1 MSFNDP
7 GFLFN
12 NRTTDNEREA
22 ERLEWENRKTL
33 SQRYYAR
40 ATWLVVLTMLFVAVP
55 TGLEQWHWHVVIG
68 AGVLILVLALMM
80 MLKGARQKALI
91 SLLFAAVI
99 LPGWIKIAPSVAKV
113 VCDQTAV
120 IAKEWK
126 RIL

>member
-12 NRTTDNEREA
+12 NRATDNEPEA
-22 ERLEWENRKTL
+22 ERLDWEHRKTL

-55 TGLEQWHWHVVIG
+55 TGLEKWHWHVVIG
-68 AGVLILVLALMM
+68 AGVLIGVLALMM
-80 MLKGARQKALI
+80 MFKGARQKALI
-91 SLLFAAVI
+91 SFLFAAVI
-99 LPGWIKIAPSVAKV
+99 LPGWIKVAPSVVKV
-113 VCDQTAV
+113 VRDQTAV
-120 IAKEWK
+120 IVKEWE

>member
-12 NRTTDNEREA
+12 NRATDNEREA
-22 ERLEWENRKTL
+22 ERLEWEHRKAL
-33 SQRYYAR
+33 SQRYYSR

-68 AGVLILVLALMM
+68 AGVLIGVLALMM
-80 MLKGARQKALI
+80 MFKGARQKALI

-99 LPGWIKIAPSVAKV
+99 LPGWIKVAPSVAKV

-120 IAKEWK
+120 IVKEWQ